1 MPQQPVFG
9 DAARN
14 FLFCSTSSN
23 LMPSKYRLDREVPQH
38 SPFWRSTEPR
48 SGINP
53 SKIRD
58 VNFIVSVRRIGCNL
72 HCQAEFPRLS

>member
-38 SPFWRSTEPR
+38 SPFWRSTR
-48 SGINP
+48 DP

-58 VNFIVSVRRIGCNL
+58 VKFIVSVRRIGCNW
-72 HCQAEFPRLS
+72 HCQAEFARLS